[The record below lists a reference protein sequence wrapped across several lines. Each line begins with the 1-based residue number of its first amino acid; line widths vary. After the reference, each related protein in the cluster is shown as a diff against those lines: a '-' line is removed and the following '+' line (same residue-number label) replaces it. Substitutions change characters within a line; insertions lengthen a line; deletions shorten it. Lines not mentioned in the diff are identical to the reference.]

1 MADGCTAPARA
12 TESQTCVSLMRVR
25 AAIVSSVSTEFITF
39 LSDFFFFALFLTV
52 QVRWW
57 RWWPKTFVRS
67 YRYLYS
73 ILLSAGTSELPA
85 VHVDQLEVLVRFRF
99 SNNIFVDQVDIVSGS
114 DHSTSVPGVL

>member
-12 TESQTCVSLMRVR
+12 TERQTCVSLMRVR

-39 LSDFFFFALFLTV
+39 LVYGRIFLGGAGC
-52 QVRWW
+52 RLCA
-57 RWWPKTFVRS
+57 RAGTFT
-67 YRYLYS
+67 
-73 ILLSAGTSELPA
+73 LLSAGTSELPA
-85 VHVDQLEVLVRFRF
+85 INVDQLEVLARFRV

>member
-39 LSDFFFFALFLTV
+39 LSDFV